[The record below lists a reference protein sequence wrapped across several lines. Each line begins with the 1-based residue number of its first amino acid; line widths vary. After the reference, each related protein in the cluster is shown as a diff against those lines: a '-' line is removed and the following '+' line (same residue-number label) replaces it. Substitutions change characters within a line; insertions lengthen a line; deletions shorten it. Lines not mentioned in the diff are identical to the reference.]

1 MILELVIAMTRNYAV
16 VLKFF
21 DGYIQVIVRAKSLVE
36 AETKVL
42 AIKPGKLL
50 KLWFEQN
57 PPSVVMISTADEE
70 PVTKL

>member
-1 MILELVIAMTRNYAV
+1 MILELVIVMTRNYEV

-21 DGYIQVIVRAKSLVE
+21 GGYIRVIVRAKSLVE

-50 KLWFEQN
+50 KLGFEQN
-57 PPSVVMISTADEE
+57 PPSVAMISTADEE